1 MPDDYLAT
9 LVEWATGPEHDG
21 ETSITLNTSGL
32 VITGRIVSERLYI
45 AETARYLAHI
55 SGEDPESALDGLN
68 VWFGRTDEV
77 SDEAAPRY
85 IHLAEAKI
93 VGGLGSAIEVGRW
106 RGRLEA
112 IVGFTLGGVDV

>member
-9 LVEWATGPEHDG
+9 LIEWATAPEHDG

-32 VITGRIVSERLYI
+32 IITGRIVSERLYV

-55 SGEDPESALDGLN
+55 SGEDPESVLEGLN
-68 VWFGRTDEV
+68 VWFGRTEEV
-77 SDEAAPRY
+77 SDEAPRY

-93 VGGLGSAIEVGRW
+93 VGGLGSAIEVDSW

-112 IVGFTLGGVDV
+112 IVGFTLGGLDV